1 MPAALVVIA
10 KAPVAGRCKTRLCP
24 PLEPAQAATLAEAA
38 LSDTL
43 QAVAWTPGAGRRV
56 LVLEGTP
63 GPWLPDGFDV
73 IAQRGEAFGERLA
86 NAVRDV
92 GEPLLVVGM
101 DTPQLTRAQLAG
113 ALERLD
119 EPDVDAVLGPTPD
132 GGYWAIGLSAPD
144 PVVFDG
150 VPMSTPH
157 TGAAQHA
164 RLSELGLR
172 TELLAP
178 LRDVDTFDDAV
189 AVAALAPWTRFAA
202 MLEWATS
209 DQ

>member
-1 MPAALVVIA
+1 M
-10 KAPVAGRCKTRLCP
+10 
-24 PLEPAQAATLAEAA
+24 
-38 LSDTL
+38 
-43 QAVAWTPGAGRRV
+43 
-56 LVLEGTP
+56 LVLDGTP

-119 EPDVDAVLGPTPD
+119 EPGVDAVLGPTPD

-157 TGAAQHA
+157 TGAAQRA

-202 MLEWATS
+202 MLEWARRSVSVTG
-209 DQ
+209 